1 MNSETCTLLTATF
14 LVSLGS
20 LDHNELW
27 ETGLYSTEICCI
39 CSYFDALGQ
48 ARFYKMLEGPL
59 NLELEDLSSS
69 FHYATENNNS
79 SALLISPGRCK
90 AQKYFVN

>member
-39 CSYFDALGQ
+39 CSCFDALGQ
-48 ARFYKMLEGPL
+48 ATFYKMLEGPL

-79 SALLISPGRCK
+79 SALLISPG
-90 AQKYFVN
+90 